1 VAPSII
7 IENAK
12 KRMLCQL
19 QVIDSGKRKRLENNI
34 KLTAKQ
40 MSNDG
45 INGK

>member
-1 VAPSII
+1 LQI

-12 KRMLCQL
+12 SAVPL
-19 QVIDSGKRKRLENNI
+19 QGIDSGKRKRLENNI

-40 MSNDG
+40 MSNDS